1 MSASP
6 STASPTGDPQSK
18 PIDGATTDGAAAPA
32 SGAEVPAKGTAD
44 QSAGPSAAGTSSGR
58 PAELTYSQLLR
69 DLDKGLVKDLELSPR
84 QREVRVTFKD
94 GRKESVAVF
103 SNDQMLLRAAEE
115 ARVPLTVRDDVIE

>member
-6 STASPTGDPQSK
+6 STASPNGDPKSK
-18 PIDGATTDGAAAPA
+18 PIDGAAPGAASPS
-32 SGAEVPAKGTAD
+32 SGAEAPAKAAAD
-44 QSAGPSAAGTSSGR
+44 SSVAPSAAGTSSGR
-58 PAELTYSQLLR
+58 PAELSYSQLLR

-103 SNDQMLLRAAEE
+103 SS
-115 ARVPLTVRDDVIE
+115 